1 LELIATGIGCSN
13 RFLLHSGNRARVVR
27 SVNSEMVIA
36 YWHIGREIV
45 EHLQDGSST
54 RPMPIVLVVPEPGR
68 WRAGRLLTSCL
79 AVSFGGVAV
88 ATERMSDSWDGGNK
102 TYPNHGRGAKTP

>member
-1 LELIATGIGCSN
+1 MVVATGIGCSN

-45 EHLQDGSST
+45 EHLQ
-54 RPMPIVLVVPEPGR
+54 
-68 WRAGRLLTSCL
+68 A
-79 AVSFGGVAV
+79 
-88 ATERMSDSWDGGNK
+88 
-102 TYPNHGRGAKTP
+102 